1 MTRCQRD
8 IVDFY
13 RELYSNID
21 KEHFLLLYLYS
32 DKLEEYINAIKKER
46 SDNQGNE
53 LWYPMM
59 LEYLK
64 HWPYGEK
71 YGCSTF
77 EDMIRHFGHR
87 QSLEM
92 RINCGI
98 LSIFSRAT
106 SKYIR
111 GAKRKFPF
119 DIFTLAL

>member
-1 MTRCQRD
+1 M
-8 IVDFY
+8 
-13 RELYSNID
+13 YSNID

-92 RINCGI
+92 RI
-98 LSIFSRAT
+98 
-106 SKYIR
+106 IR
-111 GAKRKFPF
+111 EVIGDNAIIVPAKEW
-119 DIFTLAL
+119 DIDEIMARIR